1 MLNIFHFVLPS
12 CFFSSSSSHLRPF
25 GSPAGPPPLLQD
37 VDTIYLTQDTRELNL
52 QDFVHL
58 ENRYEEN
65 ICFSCP
71 PFTRRWFFFFL
82 FFKLFLLLV
91 CLCRD
96 LVAIIAAL
104 EHNQWFT
111 KLSTKDYKLVTLVP
125 TAAHVKF

>member
-1 MLNIFHFVLPS
+1 MLLLHMLCPPDVLA
-12 CFFSSSSSHLRPF
+12 
-25 GSPAGPPPLLQD
+25 SPAGPPPLLQD

-71 PFTRRWFFFFL
+71 LFTQRCFFS

-91 CLCRD
+91 CLGRD

-125 TAAHVKF
+125 TAAHECIYIM